1 VSHNP
6 WYLIA
11 LQGLAEMAA
20 GIYGVLPT
28 LVTADLS
35 RGPGRFNFLQG
46 TLQSAWDSA
55 ACGAA

>member
-1 VSHNP
+1 
-6 WYLIA
+6 
-11 LQGLAEMAA
+11 MAA

-55 ACGAA
+55 AYGAA